1 MIGITIYRTESGK
14 IQLFELS
21 GHALFADRGKDIVCA
36 GVSAVSVGAINAVHE
51 LTGVTPDLEHRAD
64 GFLRC
69 VVPEELPEDVYEK
82 IQILLEGMVVSL
94 RSIEETYGEHI
105 KITFKKQEVE

>member
-1 MIGITIYRTESGK
+1 MIGITISRTESGK
-14 IQLFELS
+14 IQSFEIS

-64 GFLRC
+64 GLLRC
-69 VVPEELPEDVYEK
+69 VLPEDLLPDTQEK
-82 IQILLEGMVVSL
+82 VQLLLEGMIVSL

>member
-1 MIGITIYRTESGK
+1 MIEITINRTESGI
-14 IQLFELS
+14 IQSFEMS
-21 GHALFADRGKDIVCA
+21 GHALFADRGKDIICA

-51 LTGVTPDLEHRAD
+51 LTGVTPDIEHRVD

-69 VVPEELPEDVYEK
+69 VVPEELPDDVHEK
-82 IQILLEGMVVSL
+82 VQLILEAMAVSL
-94 RSIEETYGEHI
+94 RSIEEEYGKHI

>member
-1 MIGITIYRTESGK
+1 MIGITITRTESGA
-14 IQLFELS
+14 IQSFEMS

-64 GFLRC
+64 GFLSC
-69 VVPEELPEDVYEK
+69 VVPEELPEDTHMK
-82 IQILLEGMVVSL
+82 IQLILEAMVVSL
-94 RSIEETYGEHI
+94 RTIEEEYGKHI

>member
-1 MIGITIYRTESGK
+1 MIGIKIYRSESGK
-14 IQLFELS
+14 IQSFEIS

-51 LTGVTPDLEHRAD
+51 LTGITPDLEHRAD

-69 VVPEELPEDVYEK
+69 VIPEDLPPGTHEK
-82 IQILLEGMVVSL
+82 VQLLLEGMIVSL

>member
-1 MIGITIYRTESGK
+1 MIGITITRTKSGL
-14 IQLFELS
+14 IQSFEIS

-51 LTGVTPDLEHRAD
+51 LTGITPDLEHRAD

-69 VVPEELPEDVYEK
+69 VVPEELPENTNEK
-82 IQILLEGMVVSL
+82 IQLILEAMAVSL
-94 RSIEETYGEHI
+94 RSIEEQYGKHI
-105 KITFKKQEVE
+105 QITFKKQEVE